1 MKIVFYISNHGFGHA
16 SRCIP
21 IINNLMKINDKLE
34 VIIKSDSEQIDFI
47 KSLIK
52 EKNRVKLYKQ
62 NIDLGLVL
70 KENRCEIDNEKLKEK
85 IIDYVNSWDIL
96 IQNEIEFLKEQNIR
110 LIISDIVPWVFDVSK
125 KLNIKSLLISN
136 FIWTDI
142 YEEIIE
148 SNIIDKFNQMYDLVD
163 YVFYYPLST
172 KRMRSLKNSQSVGF
186 SVREYDDRNIERI
199 KQTHNRPI
207 IYFSLGRSVDIDIE
221 INVDNLP
228 FDFYFTEGI
237 NITGQNAFKL
247 EKSTVNTHDYIG
259 ASDLVITKAGWSTV
273 AEAICSKKPMLVLE
287 RKDNSEDM
295 NTIENLNRYSIIKTF
310 TIDDLL
316 DKQNFENLIRSTIIL
331 KQNYIYL
338 KDLCN
343 NDSVNIARKINI
355 MINEGMKN
363 E

>member
-125 KLNIKSLLISN
+125 ELNIKSVLISN

-142 YEEIIE
+142 YKGIIE
-148 SNIIDKFNQMYDLVD
+148 GNIIKKFNQMYDLVD

-172 KRMRSLKNSQSVGF
+172 KNIRSLKNSQSFGF
-186 SVREYDDRNIERI
+186 SVREYDIRNIDRI
-199 KQTHNRPI
+199 KQKHNKPI

-237 NITGQNAFKL
+237 NITGQNAFRL

-343 NDSVNIARKINI
+343 NDSVNIARKIN
-355 MINEGMKN
+355 MLINEGMN
-363 E
+363 YE